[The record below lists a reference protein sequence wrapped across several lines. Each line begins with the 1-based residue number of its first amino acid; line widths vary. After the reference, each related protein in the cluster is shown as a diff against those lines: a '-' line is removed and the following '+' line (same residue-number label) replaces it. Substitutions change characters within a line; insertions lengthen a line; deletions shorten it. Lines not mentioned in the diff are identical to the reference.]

1 MNGQYTV
8 YGRVISGME
17 HVDAIMKGE
26 PPTAPDRMIS
36 VKVLADQKSAAKK
49 PTAKKPTAKKPVTK
63 KPTAK
68 KPVTKKPAAKKL
80 AAKKK

>member
-26 PPTAPDRMIS
+26 PPAAPDRMIS
-36 VKVLADQKSAAKK
+36 VKVLADQKPAAKK
-49 PTAKKPTAKKPVTK
+49 PAAKKPAAKKPV
-63 KPTAK
+63 AK
-68 KPVTKKPAAKKL
+68 KPATRKPVAKKPATKKPAAKK
-80 AAKKK
+80 K